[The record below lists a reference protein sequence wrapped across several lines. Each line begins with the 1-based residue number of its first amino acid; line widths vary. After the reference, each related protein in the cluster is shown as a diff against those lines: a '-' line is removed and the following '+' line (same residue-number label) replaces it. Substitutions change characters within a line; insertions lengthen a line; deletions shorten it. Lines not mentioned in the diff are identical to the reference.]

1 MKKTMNKIMMIL
13 MIAIGVSSVAFGQTK
28 MSKDNS
34 VETQIIALE
43 KAGWEAWKNKDA
55 KWFQAN
61 LTDDALSVRSDG
73 VTDKAQ
79 NIKDLPNCEVKSVS
93 LDGFKFLML
102 DKNSALITFT
112 GMQDAV
118 CGGKTQP
125 STVRASSVYVKR
137 GGKWLNAFYT
147 ETPAVQ

>member
-1 MKKTMNKIMMIL
+1 MKKLMMIL
-13 MIAIGVSSVAFGQTK
+13 MIAIAASSVAFGQTK
-28 MSKDNS
+28 MSKDTSES
-34 VETQIIALE
+34 VEAQIIAIE

-55 KWFQAN
+55 KWFQAT
-61 LTDDALSVRSDG
+61 LTDDALHVDGGG

-79 NIKDLPNCEVKSVS
+79 SIKAVADCEVKSVS

-137 GGKWLNAFYT
+137 GGKWLNAYYT
-147 ETPAVQ
+147 EIPVVQ

>member
-1 MKKTMNKIMMIL
+1 MKKLMMIL
-13 MIAIGVSSVAFGQTK
+13 MIAIAASSVAFGQTK
-28 MSKDNS
+28 MSKDTNES
-34 VETQIIALE
+34 VEAQIIAIE

-137 GGKWLNAFYT
+137 GGKWLNAYYT
-147 ETPAVQ
+147 EIPVVQ

>member
-1 MKKTMNKIMMIL
+1 MKKLMMIL
-13 MIAIGVSSVAFGQTK
+13 MIAIGVSSIAFGQTK
-28 MSKDNS
+28 MSNDSK
-34 VETQIIALE
+34 VEAQIIALE

-55 KWFQAN
+55 KWFQTN
-61 LTDDALSVRSDG
+61 QTDDALSVHSDG

-79 NIKDLPNCEVKSVS
+79 GIKTLADCEVKSVG
-93 LDGFKFLML
+93 LTDFKFLML
-102 DKNSALITFT
+102 DKNSAVITFVGT
-112 GMQDAV
+112 QDAV

-147 ETPAVQ
+147 EVPAAQ

>member
-1 MKKTMNKIMMIL
+1 MKKIMMIL

-28 MSKDNS
+28 MSKDS
-34 VETQIIALE
+34 KVEAQIIALE

-61 LTDDALSVRSDG
+61 QTDDALSVHADG

-79 NIKDLPNCEVKSVS
+79 GIKDLPNCEVKSVG
-93 LDGFKFLML
+93 LDNFKFLML
-102 DKNSALITFT
+102 DKNSALITFL
-112 GMQDAV
+112 GSQDAV
-118 CGGKTQP
+118 CGGKVQP
-125 STVRASSVYVKR
+125 STVRASSVYVRR

-147 ETPAVQ
+147 EIPVVQ